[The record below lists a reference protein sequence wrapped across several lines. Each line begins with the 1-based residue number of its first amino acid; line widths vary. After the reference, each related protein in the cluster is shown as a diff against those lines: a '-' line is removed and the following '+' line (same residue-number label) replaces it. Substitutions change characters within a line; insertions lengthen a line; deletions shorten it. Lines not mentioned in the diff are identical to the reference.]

1 MHNSDLYC
9 ECPDQEDR
17 ISTLE
22 FSVESV
28 AVDNYSV
35 LSGDG
40 NDRITLQASVNQKL
54 IEQWRYGIED
64 FGRSNA
70 SLNQNE
76 ISIRHSYLHAG
87 KGDYEITLDGDV
99 VRSTVRSGGGQDTI
113 TINGDVVRSTI
124 YSNNE

>member
-9 ECPDQEDR
+9 DCPDQEDR

-28 AVDNYSV
+28 AVENYSV
-35 LSGDG
+35 LAGDG

-54 IEQWRYGIED
+54 IEQWTDGIED

-70 SLNQNE
+70 SLNQNVM
-76 ISIRHSYLHAG
+76 SMRRSYLHTG
-87 KGDYEITLDGDV
+87 KGDDEITLDGDV
-99 VRSTVRSGGGQDTI
+99 VRSTVRSDGGQDTI
-113 TINGDVVRSTI
+113 TINGDIVRSTI
-124 YSNNE
+124 YSKTE

>member
-9 ECPDQEDR
+9 DCPDQEDR

-35 LSGDG
+35 LPGDG

-54 IEQWRYGIED
+54 IEQWTDGIED

-70 SLNQNE
+70 SLNQNA
-76 ISIRHSYLHAG
+76 ISIRRSYLHAG
-87 KGDYEITLDGDV
+87 KGDDEITLDGDV
-99 VRSTVRSGGGQDTI
+99 VRSTVRSDGGQDTI
-113 TINGDVVRSTI
+113 TINGDIVRSTI
-124 YSNNE
+124 YSKIE